1 MAPRTETQTPADQA
15 EQVIHL
21 LELLAADAPVAEIA
35 AADAPPEARDLA
47 LRITGAREVHQ
58 HREAGLAALLDTARE
73 LATASDPGSVLEA
86 ITRRARRLVG
96 TDLAYLTLYDP
107 QAGDTFMRA
116 TDGSVSATFQS
127 VRLALGAGLGGLVAS
142 THKPYWTADYWADE
156 RFRHTSA
163 IDGAVGEEGIIAI
176 CGTPLIVE
184 SHFVGVLFA
193 ANRSSRPFT
202 REEVAL
208 LGNLAT
214 LAAVTLVQTRAL
226 ADAENAL
233 AALSDAHETVRQ
245 YAEGVEK
252 AAAAHDRFAT
262 LVLGGG
268 GVDDLTHGLCELLG
282 GWAVLVDENGNRH
295 SAAGPAPEHDA
306 DGTDPFAALNALP
319 GLGTGRLV
327 ERDGVYAVA
336 VTAAR
341 ERLGTIYV
349 GGVGSLSDSE
359 QRTVERA
366 GLVTALVLLFE
377 RQAADARQSAR
388 NRLVSDLVTAR
399 GSREE
404 RLSLARTVGFD
415 PQKPFCLLV
424 LRGDEPNGHRALLIS
439 ASAATGDAS
448 LVGSHDGDVV
458 ALVPSADP
466 DGLARAVAAR
476 IGKRTCVTVAGVG
489 PVSDVD
495 GIGEAHEEGARTV
508 GALIALG
515 HRGKG
520 AAATQLGFAGLIVG
534 SDPDVDEYV
543 RKLLG
548 PVVDYDERR
557 GTDLVGTLAA
567 YFAAGGSPRH
577 AAGHPPRA
585 RQHGLA
591 APRAHRRPARRV
603 LAAARPRPRAADR
616 PAPAL
621 PPGAGLTSHRAD
633 PPVAVLSPCPGPG
646 CRAGGRSRR
655 RRRRPHEHRG

>member
-1 MAPRTETQTPADQA
+1 VPRRSETQTPADEA

-21 LELLAADAPVAEIA
+21 LGLLASDAPVAEIA
-35 AADAPPEARDLA
+35 AAEAPAEARDLA

-107 QAGDTFMRA
+107 EAGDTFMRA

-233 AALSDAHETVRQ
+233 AALSDAHETVRH

-252 AAAAHDRFAT
+252 AAAAHDRFAS

-268 GVDDLTHGLCELLG
+268 GVDDLTHGLGELLG
-282 GWAVLVDENGNRH
+282 GWAVLVDENGHRL
-295 SAAGPAPEHDA
+295 SAAGPAPEQAA
-306 DGTDPFAALNALP
+306 DGTDPFTALNALP
-319 GLGTGRLV
+319 GLATGRLV
-327 ERDGVYAVA
+327 ERDHVYALA

-341 ERLGTIYV
+341 ERLGTIFV

-415 PQKPFCLLV
+415 PQKPFSLLV

-439 ASAATGDAS
+439 ASAATDEAS
-448 LVGSHDGDVV
+448 LVGSHDGDVI

-466 DGLARAVAAR
+466 DGLASAVAAR

-495 GIGEAHEEGARTV
+495 GIGKAHEEGARTV

-543 RKLLG
+543 RTRLG

-577 AAGHPPRA
+577 AAGTLHVHVNTVSQRLERIGALLGESWQQPDHALELQIALRLRA
-585 RQHGLA
+585 LQ
-591 APRAHRRPARRV
+591 
-603 LAAARPRPRAADR
+603 
-616 PAPAL
+616 APA
-621 PPGAGLTSHRAD
+621 
-633 PPVAVLSPCPGPG
+633 
-646 CRAGGRSRR
+646 
-655 RRRRPHEHRG
+655 

>member
-1 MAPRTETQTPADQA
+1 MVTRSETATADQ
-15 EQVIHL
+15 VMRL
-21 LELLAADAPVAEIA
+21 LELLAADATVAEVA
-35 AADAPPEARDLA
+35 AADAPAEARDLA
-47 LRITGAREVHQ
+47 LRITSAREVHQ

-73 LATASDPGSVLEA
+73 LATESDPGSVLDA
-86 ITRRARRLVG
+86 IVRRARRLVG

-107 QAGDTFMRA
+107 EAGDTFMRA
-116 TDGSVSATFQS
+116 TDGSVSAAFQS

-142 THKPYWTADYWADE
+142 THKPYWTADYWSDE
-156 RFRHTSA
+156 RFRHTAA

-233 AALSDAHETVRQ
+233 AQLSEAHETVRQ
-245 YAEGVEK
+245 YAEGIER
-252 AAAAHDRFAT
+252 AAAAHDRFAS

-268 GVDDLTHGLCELLG
+268 GVDDVARALCDLLG
-282 GWAVLVDENGNRH
+282 GWAVLVDEDGTRIGT
-295 SAAGPAPEHDA
+295 AGPAPE
-306 DGTDPFAALNALP
+306 P
-319 GLGTGRLV
+319 GSGRVGLLEDLLSSVPGQGSGRLL
-327 ERDGVYAVA
+327 EREGMYVLPI
-336 VTAAR
+336 TAAR
-341 ERLGTIYV
+341 ERLGTLVI
-349 GGVGSLSDSE
+349 GGIDRLRESE

-366 GLVTALVLLFE
+366 GVVTALVLLFE

-388 NRLVSDLVTAR
+388 NRLVSDLVSAR

-404 RLSLARTVGFD
+404 RLQLARTAGLD
-415 PQKPFCLLV
+415 PTRPFCVLV
-424 LRGDEPNGHRALLIS
+424 LRGEDPQGHRALLIS
-439 ASAATGDAS
+439 ASAATDELA

-458 ALVPSADP
+458 ALVPGTDA

-476 IGKRTCVTVAGVG
+476 IGRRTCVTVAGVG
-489 PVSDVD
+489 PVDGVD
-495 GIGEAHEEGARTV
+495 GVPTAHEEGARTV

-515 HRGKG
+515 HKGKG

-534 SDPDVDEYV
+534 SAPDVDDYV
-543 RKLLG
+543 RRLLG
-548 PVVDYDERR
+548 PVIDYDDRR

-577 AAGHPPRA
+577 AAGTLHVHVNTVSQRLERISALLGATWQQPDHALELQLALRLRA
-585 RQHGLA
+585 LQS
-591 APRAHRRPARRV
+591 PA
-603 LAAARPRPRAADR
+603 
-616 PAPAL
+616 
-621 PPGAGLTSHRAD
+621 
-633 PPVAVLSPCPGPG
+633 
-646 CRAGGRSRR
+646 
-655 RRRRPHEHRG
+655 

>member
-1 MAPRTETQTPADQA
+1 MAHPETQPPTD
-15 EQVIHL
+15 ETGQVVRL
-21 LELLAADAPVAEIA
+21 LELLAADAPLSEVAA
-35 AADAPPEARDLA
+35 VDAPSPARELA
-47 LRITGAREVHQ
+47 LRIAGAREVHQ

-73 LATASDPGSVLEA
+73 LAAASDPGSVLEA

-107 QAGDTFMRA
+107 EAGDTFMRA
-116 TDGSVSATFQS
+116 TDGSVSAAFQS

-142 THKPYWTADYWADE
+142 THKPYWTADYWSDE

-176 CGTPLIVE
+176 CGTPLLVE

-226 ADAENAL
+226 ADAEH
-233 AALSDAHETVRQ
+233 AHETVRQ
-245 YAEGVEK
+245 YADGVEK
-252 AAAAHDRFAT
+252 AAAAHDRFAS

-268 GVDDLTHGLCELLG
+268 GVDDLTAGLAELLG
-282 GWAVLVDENGNRH
+282 GWAVLTDETGARQ
-295 SAAGPAPEHDA
+295 SAAGPAPEPRPERRSRGA
-306 DGTDPFAALNALP
+306 DPVEAFDSLP
-319 GLGTGRLV
+319 ELATGRLV
-327 ERDGVYAVA
+327 EHNGVYAVA

-341 ERLGTIYV
+341 ERLGTLYV
-349 GGVGSLSDSE
+349 GGVGALSDSE

-388 NRLVSDLVTAR
+388 NRLVSDLVTGR

-404 RLSLARTVGFD
+404 RLSLARTTGFD
-415 PQKPFCLLV
+415 LQRPFSLLV
-424 LRGDEPNGHRALLIS
+424 LRGDDAAGHRALLIS
-439 ASAATGDAS
+439 ASAATGENA

-458 ALVPSADP
+458 ALVPAAHPGPEPRAISSTTAAAAGAPSGPAATDLASDP
-466 DGLARAVAAR
+466 DALARSVAAR

-489 PVSDVD
+489 PISDVD
-495 GIGEAHEEGARTV
+495 AVGVAHDEAARTV

-515 HRGKG
+515 HRGQG

-534 SDPDVDEYV
+534 SDPDVDDYV

-548 PVVDYDERR
+548 PLADYDERR
-557 GTDLVGTLAA
+557 GTDLLGTLSA

-577 AAGHPPRA
+577 AAGTLHVHVNTVSQRLERIGALLGESWQSPDHALELQIALRLRA
-585 RQHGLA
+585 LQ
-591 APRAHRRPARRV
+591 
-603 LAAARPRPRAADR
+603 
-616 PAPAL
+616 APA
-621 PPGAGLTSHRAD
+621 
-633 PPVAVLSPCPGPG
+633 
-646 CRAGGRSRR
+646 
-655 RRRRPHEHRG
+655 

>member
-1 MAPRTETQTPADQA
+1 MATPSDTSQTADPAVATEHAQ
-15 EQVIHL
+15 QVMHL
-21 LELLAADAPVAEIA
+21 LELLAADAPVAEVA
-35 AADAPPEARDLA
+35 AAPAPAEARDLA
-47 LRITGAREVHQ
+47 LRIASAREVHQ

-73 LATASDPGSVLEA
+73 LATESDPGSVLDA
-86 ITRRARRLVG
+86 IVRRARRLVG

-107 QAGDTFMRA
+107 EAGDTYMRA
-116 TDGSVSATFQS
+116 TDGSVSAAFQS

-142 THKPYWTADYWADE
+142 THKPYWTADYWSDE
-156 RFRHTSA
+156 RFRHTEA
-163 IDGAVGEEGIIAI
+163 INSAVGEEGIIAI

-202 REEVAL
+202 REEVGL

-252 AAAAHDRFAT
+252 AAAAHDRFAS

-268 GVDDLTHGLCELLG
+268 GVDDITHALAELLG
-282 GWAVLVDENGNRH
+282 GWAVLVDENGQRH
-295 SAAGPAPEHDA
+295 SAAGPAPEPSPGGD
-306 DGTDPFAALNALP
+306 DPFASLNALP

-327 ERDGVYAVA
+327 EQDGVYAVA

-349 GGVGSLSDSE
+349 GGLALGDSD

-366 GLVTALVLLFE
+366 GVVTALVLLFE

-388 NRLVSDLVTAR
+388 NRLVSDLVSAR

-404 RLSLARTVGFD
+404 RLTLAQTVGFD
-415 PQKPFCLLV
+415 PQRPFCLLV
-424 LRGDEPNGHRALLIS
+424 LRGEESAGHRALLIS
-439 ASAATGDAS
+439 ASAATGDAA
-448 LVGSHDGDVV
+448 LVGSHDGDVI
-458 ALVPSADP
+458 ALVPGTDA
-466 DGLARAVAAR
+466 DGLARSAAAR

-495 GIGEAHEEGARTV
+495 AITEAYEEGHRTV

-534 SDPDVDEYV
+534 SAPDVHEYV
-543 RKLLG
+543 RRLLG

-567 YFAAGGSPRH
+567 YFGAGGSPRH
-577 AAGHPPRA
+577 AAGTLHVHVNTVSQRLERITALLGETWQQPEHALELQIALRLRA
-585 RQHGLA
+585 LQ
-591 APRAHRRPARRV
+591 AP
-603 LAAARPRPRAADR
+603 
-616 PAPAL
+616 
-621 PPGAGLTSHRAD
+621 S
-633 PPVAVLSPCPGPG
+633 
-646 CRAGGRSRR
+646 
-655 RRRRPHEHRG
+655 